1 MKKMIVFIL
10 SLLCLMASGMTV
22 NADNYDCLF
31 GISNDESESL
41 RIEETDVII
50 KYYGAKMFMK
60 EFAENSTIDNII
72 DESPIFYVVWSEK
85 DPDNPKYLRN
95 KNGEIITGFT
105 GVDHSFLLNHTLG
118 AEELLRSKVTFDFE
132 IKNIYFL
139 YGGNDGI
146 YIYYVTSVGD
156 YVYYKLHEKAEKE
169 YVFPIEKFLEFAK
182 EAVISV
188 PEGHY
193 IGSHDASTALK
204 KFSKYEVGYTKA
216 FTMQCI
222 TSLMIAVVI
231 LVSLYAFTKLHI
243 KKKRK
248 I

>member
-10 SLLCLMASGMTV
+10 SFLCLMASGMTV
-22 NADNYDCLF
+22 NADNYDYLF
-31 GISNDESESL
+31 GISNDESELL

-60 EFAENSTIDNII
+60 EFAENGTIDSII

-85 DPDNPKYLRN
+85 DPDNPKYIRN
-95 KNGEIITGFT
+95 KNGELITGFT

-118 AEELLRSKVTFDFE
+118 AEELLRSKITFDFE

-139 YGGNDGI
+139 YGGDDGI

-169 YVFPIEKFLEFAK
+169 YVFPIEEFLEFAK
-182 EAVISV
+182 EAVEYI

-193 IGSHDASTALK
+193 LGSHNASTVLK
-204 KFSKYEVGYTKA
+204 NYGKYEIGYTKV
-216 FTMQCI
+216 FNMWCI
-222 TSLMIAVVI
+222 TSLMIVVVVLI
-231 LVSLYAFTKLHI
+231 SLYAFIKLHT
-243 KKKRK
+243 KKKRM